1 MSRFDGTLSSVGPAI
16 MDTSARVFRLEA
28 EIESLHQAFDRLGL
42 PKFGENGLLSLGERF
57 ESIYVD
63 PTWKKVK

>member
-1 MSRFDGTLSSVGPAI
+1 MSQFNGTLSSAVSAI
-16 MDTSARVFRLEA
+16 MDTSDRVFRLEA
-28 EIESLHQAFDRLGL
+28 EIESLHQAFDRLCL

-63 PTWKKVK
+63 PAWKKVK